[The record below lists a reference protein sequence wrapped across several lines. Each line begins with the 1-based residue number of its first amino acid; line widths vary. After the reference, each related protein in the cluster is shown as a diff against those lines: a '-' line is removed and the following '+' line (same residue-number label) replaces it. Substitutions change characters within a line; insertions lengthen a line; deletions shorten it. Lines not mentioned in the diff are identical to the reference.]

1 MIILMKG
8 EVIEVGVE
16 GGSPGGACRGA
27 EEEGPEA
34 LGT

>member
-1 MIILMKG
+1 MIIGTKG
-8 EVIEVGVE
+8 EVSEVGVG
-16 GGSPGGACRGA
+16 GGSPGGAGWGA